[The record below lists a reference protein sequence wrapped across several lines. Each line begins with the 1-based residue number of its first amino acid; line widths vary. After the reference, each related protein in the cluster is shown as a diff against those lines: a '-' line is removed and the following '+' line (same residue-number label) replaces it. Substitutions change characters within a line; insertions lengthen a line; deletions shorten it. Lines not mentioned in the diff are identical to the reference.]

1 MEKSKHTAYLTE
13 KNLPKKPWH
22 IFIIWNKSLLKKDQ
36 IINDLK
42 KKFELKTIFEMTWSQ
57 NLFLENI
64 KRFYGATLP
73 DPEKK
78 LKDCG
83 TGTFLIILVQDQN
96 PVYREN
102 GTGLQK
108 KLVNGNIFDAKMTY
122 RKWLGVDF
130 AVHGSNTQQ
139 ETNHDLSLLF
149 GKSLSEITKNYVS
162 EKNQTIKI
170 SRDLVGTNG
179 WSNFKELFHILNN
192 STNYVVLRNFEN
204 LTDPNHLEN
213 LKDVDILTD
222 DFWQISYI
230 VNKKL
235 RKEGESG
242 PSSYV
247 KVNNQRIK
255 FDFKTPGD
263 GYYDKKWEEDILKK
277 RRLFQ
282 NEFYILDDEN
292 YFYSLL
298 YHMLIHKQKL
308 NKKYIE
314 ILCIIAKELKI
325 DDFDKIKN
333 QSANLKEFLDKF
345 LHKKDYTY
353 TNTRTY
359 RLTHNEFT
367 RLSTNAIKISRKQGI
382 GKLIRAAKDKLYR
395 NNLVKSEKI

>member
-1 MEKSKHTAYLTE
+1 MEESEQTVNLME
-13 KNLPKKPWH
+13 NLPEHPWH
-22 IFIIWNKSLLKKDQ
+22 LFIIWNKSLLKKDE
-36 IINDLK
+36 IIDDIK
-42 KKFELKTIFEMTWSQ
+42 KKFEMKSIFEITWSQ
-57 NLFLENI
+57 IFFLENI

-73 DPEKK
+73 DPQKK
-78 LKDCG
+78 LNDCG
-83 TGTFLIILVQDQN
+83 HGKFLVILVQDKY

-102 GTGLQK
+102 GTGIQK
-108 KLVNGNIFDAKMTY
+108 KLVNGNVFDAKMNY
-122 RKWLGVDF
+122 RKWLGVNF

-139 ETNHDLSLLF
+139 ETNHNLALLF
-149 GKSLSEITKNYVS
+149 GKSLSDIIKDNIFS
-162 EKNQTIKI
+162 ENKIIKI
-170 SRDLVGTNG
+170 SRDLTGSNG
-179 WSNFKELFHILNN
+179 WSNLKELFHILNN
-192 STNYVVLRNFEN
+192 STNYVILRNFEE
-204 LTDPNHLEN
+204 LAESEKLEN
-213 LKDVDILTD
+213 IKDIDILTD

-247 KVNNQRIK
+247 EVDGNRIK

-282 NEFYILDDEN
+282 NEFYVLDDEN

-308 NKKYIE
+308 NEKYIE
-314 ILCIIAKELKI
+314 RLCVVAKKLKI
-325 DDFDKIKN
+325 NHFYDIKDK
-333 QSANLKEFLDKF
+333 SANLKEFLDIF
-345 LHKKDYTY
+345 LNKKNYSY
-353 TNTRTY
+353 TNTRGY

-367 RLSTNAIKISRKQGI
+367 RLTTNAIKISKKQGI
-382 GKLIRAAKDKLYR
+382 GKLFRATKDKLYR